1 MHTVEDLHQL
11 FIQKLEKEN
20 FSHEP
25 KELYEPFNYMLSLGG
40 KRMRPLLTLMA
51 CNLFDGNIVQAL
63 DGAMAIELFHNFT
76 LVHDDIMDK
85 APIRRGL
92 PTVHIKY
99 NSNVA
104 LLSGDV
110 MLVYAYKFLD
120 RLDNSIL
127 KKCLTQFNT
136 TAVKVCEGQQLDLN
150 FETQEQV
157 TMEDYLHM
165 IELKTAVL
173 PAFALHLGTI
183 IAGASEKE
191 SLQLYQFGIN
201 IGMAFQ
207 LQDDILDSFGNE
219 KVFGKKN
226 GGDIAQNKKTILL
239 IRALEVAD
247 VPIKKELEKWYTSTA
262 SNSGEKISM
271 TKKIFSELKV
281 KDFAIEKM
289 EAYHKTA
296 ISYLTKLSVSD
307 SKKEILKNFAETL
320 LYRTI

>member
-51 CNLFDGNIVQAL
+51 CDMLGGNLEQAL
-63 DGAMAIELFHNFT
+63 DGAMSIELFHNFT
-76 LVHDDIMDK
+76 LVHDDIMDN

-120 RLDNSIL
+120 RLDHSIL
-127 KKCLTQFNT
+127 KKCLTHFND

-157 TMEDYLHM
+157 TMNDYLHM

-173 PAFALHLGTI
+173 PAFALQLGTI
-183 IAGASEKE
+183 IAGAPEAEAS
-191 SLQLYQFGIN
+191 QLYQFGIN

-207 LQDDILDSFGNE
+207 LQDDILDSFGDE
-219 KVFGKKN
+219 KIFGKKT

-247 VPIKKELEKWYTSTA
+247 ARVKKELAKWY
-262 SNSGEKISM
+262 NSPSPNSDEKIADI
-271 TKKIFSELKV
+271 KKIFSDLKV
-281 KDFAIEKM
+281 KDFAVEKM
-289 EAYHKTA
+289 ESYHKTA
-296 ISYLTKLSVSD
+296 MSNLSKLSIPG
-307 SKKEILKNFAETL
+307 SKKEVLKNFAEQL
-320 LYRTI
+320 LYRRS